1 MNARKLCKVVTG
13 LEHLADAQDVY
24 IPDLVDALVGVCF
37 DEEEAGQIK
46 AYIADEE
53 DV

>member
-1 MNARKLCKVVTG
+1 MNIRKLCKIITG
-13 LEHLADAQDVY
+13 IEHIAGAQEAHITEIVE
-24 IPDLVDALVGVCF
+24 ALTGICF
-37 DEEEAGQIK
+37 NEEEAGQIK